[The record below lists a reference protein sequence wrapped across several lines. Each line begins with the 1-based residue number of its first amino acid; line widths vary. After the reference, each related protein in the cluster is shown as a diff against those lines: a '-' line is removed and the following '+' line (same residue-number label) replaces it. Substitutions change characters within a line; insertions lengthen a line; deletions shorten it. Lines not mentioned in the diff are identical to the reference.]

1 MVADVR
7 DPRSPAAGETPT
19 WTGRWALHHAVVQD
33 NIAYGSWRNGGL
45 TILDVKDP
53 ANMSLIAHRNWCP
66 PYGGAPTAP
75 SRCTTGSSGM
85 RRHSTSTRSR

>member
-1 MVADVR
+1 MVTDVR

-53 ANMSLIAHRNWCP
+53 RICR
-66 PYGGAPTAP
+66 
-75 SRCTTGSSGM
+75 
-85 RRHSTSTRSR
+85 